1 MSDNNGANNN
11 LDLVGEMQRIAQAVD
26 SQFNYLLPV
35 PSDPR
40 AELFEA
46 MRHAAIGGGK
56 RLRPFLV
63 TATAHIFN
71 VEENCAIRAGTAVE
85 ALHVYSLIHDDL
97 PCMDNDALRRGK
109 PTTHIA
115 YGEAQAVLAGDA
127 LHALA
132 FEVLADEATHSD
144 PFVRAEML
152 ACLAKAAGSSG
163 MAGGQMMD
171 IVAERETFDLQTVT
185 RLQQLK
191 TGALIAA
198 SVEIGA
204 ILGRVPLEGR
214 VGLRGYANNL
224 GLAFQIADD
233 ILDVEGDE
241 AAAGK
246 ALHKDAD
253 AGKQTFLSLMGLE
266 QAKEQ
271 AQMLVDQ
278 AKSHLANFGEE
289 ANLLRA
295 IAEFSIHRDR

>member
-1 MSDNNGANNN
+1 M
-11 LDLVGEMQRIAQAVD
+11 
-26 SQFNYLLPV
+26 
-35 PSDPR
+35 
-40 AELFEA
+40 
-46 MRHAAIGGGK
+46 
-56 RLRPFLV
+56 
-63 TATAHIFN
+63 
-71 VEENCAIRAGTAVE
+71 
-85 ALHVYSLIHDDL
+85 
-97 PCMDNDALRRGK
+97 
-109 PTTHIA
+109 
-115 YGEAQAVLAGDA
+115 
-127 LHALA
+127 
-132 FEVLADEATHSD
+132 
-144 PFVRAEML
+144 
-152 ACLAKAAGSSG
+152 
-163 MAGGQMMD
+163 
-171 IVAERETFDLQTVT
+171 
-185 RLQQLK
+185 
-191 TGALIAA
+191 
-198 SVEIGA
+198 
-204 ILGRVPLEGR
+204 GRVPLEGR